1 MLTVNELF
9 AGIGAFRKA
18 LIRLGIPHEIVG
30 ISEIDKYAIKSYNA
44 IYGETRNYG
53 DISKVERLDYAD
65 LWTYGFPCQDI
76 SLAGQLKGI
85 VKGETRS
92 GLLYEVQRLLAQAQS
107 DDALPKYLIMENVK
121 NLVGKKFRPDF
132 EGWLEWLDE
141 LGYNNYWKVLNAVD
155 YGIPQNRERVFCIS
169 IRKDID
175 TGYTFP
181 SPVESDTVL
190 MDKLEPVEDIDEK
203 YFLSN
208 ECVKRRFTKNQINE
222 EKGYGFKFSPVER
235 EEAKIATTVT
245 TIPRGHEV
253 KIMDNRPIVRIAEA
267 TKKGFAEA
275 TIGDSINIAYPNS
288 KLRRGRVGKGR
299 ANTLSTSP
307 QQAVITE
314 DSNMENI
321 RIRKLTPRECW
332 RLMGFD
338 DEDFNKAR
346 AVNSDTQLYKQ
357 AGNSIVVNVLEAI
370 MGNMFR
376 NDYISQ

>member
-1 MLTVNELF
+1 MKRCNLVAEYTN
-9 AGIGAFRKA
+9 I
-18 LIRLGIPHEIVG
+18 
-30 ISEIDKYAIKSYNA
+30 KYEQSRR
-44 IYGETRNYG
+44 IYGMDGMRPTITTR
-53 DISKVERLDYAD
+53 A
-65 LWTYGFPCQDI
+65 
-76 SLAGQLKGI
+76 
-85 VKGETRS
+85 S
-92 GLLYEVQRLLAQAQS
+92 G
-107 DDALPKYLIMENVK
+107 
-121 NLVGKKFRPDF
+121 
-132 EGWLEWLDE
+132 
-141 LGYNNYWKVLNAVD
+141 
-155 YGIPQNRERVFCIS
+155 
-169 IRKDID
+169 
-175 TGYTFP
+175 
-181 SPVESDTVL
+181 
-190 MDKLEPVEDIDEK
+190 
-203 YFLSN
+203 
-208 ECVKRRFTKNQINE
+208 
-222 EKGYGFKFSPVER
+222 
-235 EEAKIATTVT
+235 
-245 TIPRGHEV
+245 GHEV

-288 KLRRGRVGKGR
+288 NTRRGRVCEGK

-314 DSNMENI
+314 DSNMDNI

>member
-18 LIRLGIPHEIVG
+18 LIRLGIPHEVVG

-92 GLLYEVQRLLAQAQS
+92 GLLYEVQRLLAQAQL
-107 DDALPKYLIMENVK
+107 DDQLPKYLIMENVK
-121 NLVGKKFRPDF
+121 NLVGKKFRADF
-132 EGWLEWLDE
+132 DSWIEWLDE

-155 YGIPQNRERVFCIS
+155 YGIPQNRERVFCVS

-181 SPVESDTVL
+181 SPIESDTVF

-203 YFLSN
+203 YFLSS

-222 EKGYGFKFSPVER
+222 EKGYGFRFSPVER
-235 EEAKIATTVT
+235 ERAKTATTIT
-245 TIPRGHEV
+245 TVPTR
-253 KIMDNRPIVRIAEA
+253 DN
-267 TKKGFAEA
+267 
-275 TIGDSINIAYPNS
+275 SNH
-288 KLRRGRVGKGR
+288 
-299 ANTLSTSP
+299 
-307 QQAVITE
+307 ITE
-314 DSNMENI
+314 H
-321 RIRKLTPRECW
+321 
-332 RLMGFD
+332 
-338 DEDFNKAR
+338 
-346 AVNSDTQLYKQ
+346 Y
-357 AGNSIVVNVLEAI
+357 
-370 MGNMFR
+370 
-376 NDYISQ
+376 

>member
-30 ISEIDKYAIKSYNA
+30 ISEIDKYAIKSYDA

-141 LGYNNYWKVLNAVD
+141 LGYNNYWKMLNAVD

-181 SPVESDTVL
+181 SPIESDAVL

-203 YFLSN
+203 YFLSS

-245 TIPRGHEV
+245 TVPTRDTANHITEKGVSSILE
-253 KIMDNRPIVRIAEA
+253 DNVDERYYLSDEMSSKLIEKPTDGIVRQVGYI
-267 TKKGFAEA
+267 KKTENG
-275 TIGDSINIAYPNS
+275 TQHQSNTVYDP
-288 KLRRGRVGKGR
+288 KGAAR
-299 ANTLSTSP
+299 TLTACDYKSP
-307 QQAVITE
+307 MMIKE
-314 DSNMENI
+314 
-321 RIRKLTPRECW
+321 
-332 RLMGFD
+332 
-338 DEDFNKAR
+338 
-346 AVNSDTQLYKQ
+346 
-357 AGNSIVVNVLEAI
+357 
-370 MGNMFR
+370 
-376 NDYISQ
+376 